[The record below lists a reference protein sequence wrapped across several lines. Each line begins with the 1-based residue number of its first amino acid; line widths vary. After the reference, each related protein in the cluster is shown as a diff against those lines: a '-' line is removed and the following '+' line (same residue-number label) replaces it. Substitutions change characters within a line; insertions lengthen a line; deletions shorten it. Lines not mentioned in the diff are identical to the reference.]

1 MTARAPASSR
11 RIVVLARVNDATA
24 ITVHYLAQRF
34 DDVVTVVEHSGSRA
48 ALARR
53 RAKRLGWVQVAG
65 QLAFTTL
72 ALPVLARRGKAR
84 VEAIM
89 AEAGVDASPLAG
101 VRHVESVNSPE
112 CIALLKDLAPTVVV
126 VQGTRIISP
135 AVLLAVGCPFVNTH
149 AGITPR
155 YRGMHGGY
163 WALTEG
169 RPDLVGTTVHLVDP
183 GIDTGAVLAR
193 TYFAP
198 GPDDSIATYPYLHL
212 VSGLPAL
219 AEQVAHL
226 MAAGRPDATG
236 PTTESP
242 TSRAAAGT
250 PGETSPNA
258 SRLWSH
264 PTLWGYLARRWR
276 AGVR

>member
-24 ITVHYLAQRF
+24 ITVHYLEQRF
-34 DDVVTVVEHSGSRA
+34 DDVVTVVEQSGSRA

-53 RAKRLGWVQVAG
+53 RAKRLGWVEVAG

-72 ALPVLARRGKAR
+72 ALPVLARRGEAR
-84 VEAIM
+84 VRAIM
-89 AEAGVDASPLAG
+89 AEAGVDATPLAA

-112 CIALLKDLAPTVVV
+112 CIALLKDLAPAVVV

-135 AVLLAVGCPFVNTH
+135 GVLVAVGCPFVNTH

-183 GIDTGAVLAR
+183 GIDTGTVLAR

-212 VSGLPAL
+212 VAGLPAL

-226 MAAGRPDATG
+226 VAAGGPDA
-236 PTTESP
+236 PAPTESP
-242 TSRAAAGT
+242 ASPATAGT
-250 PGETSPNA
+250 PAETSSPND
-258 SRLWSH
+258 SRLWSQ

-276 AGVR
+276 TGVR

>member
-1 MTARAPASSR
+1 
-11 RIVVLARVNDATA
+11 
-24 ITVHYLAQRF
+24 
-34 DDVVTVVEHSGSRA
+34 
-48 ALARR
+48 
-53 RAKRLGWVQVAG
+53 
-65 QLAFTTL
+65 
-72 ALPVLARRGKAR
+72 
-84 VEAIM
+84 
-89 AEAGVDASPLAG
+89 
-101 VRHVESVNSPE
+101 
-112 CIALLKDLAPTVVV
+112 
-126 VQGTRIISP
+126 
-135 AVLLAVGCPFVNTH
+135 
-149 AGITPR
+149 
-155 YRGMHGGY
+155 
-163 WALTEG
+163 
-169 RPDLVGTTVHLVDP
+169 VDP